1 MSNAQQVP
9 VLRNGRKPKTW
20 SFFLDIVA
28 VFFSWRRASVATCC
42 QCGGANVYLAQPFR
56 CSARVS
62 SLWLWPGAHFNR
74 LYPLVR
80 DGDQNLQIFFFDS
93 PGSQVSGCI
102 AWRGVRGSLMETCP
116 GRSLR
121 QPEFASTGKK
131 GRVETSG
138 GEKTSPNLLTRNLVP
153 AMQIYNFLT
162 TSAG

>member
-1 MSNAQQVP
+1 
-9 VLRNGRKPKTW
+9 
-20 SFFLDIVA
+20 
-28 VFFSWRRASVATCC
+28 
-42 QCGGANVYLAQPFR
+42 
-56 CSARVS
+56 
-62 SLWLWPGAHFNR
+62 
-74 LYPLVR
+74 
-80 DGDQNLQIFFFDS
+80 
-93 PGSQVSGCI
+93 
-102 AWRGVRGSLMETCP
+102 METCP

>member
-1 MSNAQQVP
+1 MFISLNRFDA
-9 VLRNGRKPKTW
+9 L
-20 SFFLDIVA
+20 
-28 VFFSWRRASVATCC
+28 
-42 QCGGANVYLAQPFR
+42 
-56 CSARVS
+56 RVS
-62 SLWLWPGAHFNR
+62 VRSGCGLVLILTACIR
-74 LYPLVR
+74 LSGMETKICR
-80 DGDQNLQIFFFDS
+80 SFFFDS